1 MRRLCIA
8 ALLAL
13 LLPLLSGCT
22 DGMELEEH
30 VFALAMAVDRTA
42 AGQIRLSV
50 QLLSGGGATDEGGGQ
65 SGGSGGES
73 DGEGAK
79 LSQNGYLIVSATGE
93 DYPHALSLMTA
104 SVPRKLSLSHLRV
117 VVISEEI
124 ARTDAFYP
132 LLMQLQ
138 ASCEAEES
146 AYLVIS
152 QGDARE
158 LVASQRPYIGSR
170 LSRYLETMFAYYDGL
185 GYIPGS
191 RLGDVMRALTVR
203 VGDPAVIYAAVQ
215 QEDAPQAEAKAN
227 PLDALAGELPR
238 ESVGRVEYM
247 GAAVF
252 SGQRMTGLLTGAQV
266 QLLRMLTGAFDQCPY
281 FLGGEEYTLRQAG
294 RSRLS
299 LSQDGSRAVLSAQ
312 VYLEAEKTLPAD
324 ADEQAL
330 RAQLESELLAVLQ
343 RAQQLGSDCA
353 GFGRLAVRRYATIEA
368 WEATDWKSAYASAGL
383 QVSVNLRLVE
393 KG

>member
-30 VFALAMAVDRTA
+30 AFALAMAVDRTP

-170 LSRYLETMFAYYDGL
+170 LSRYLETMFA
-185 GYIPGS
+185 
-191 RLGDVMRALTVR
+191 
-203 VGDPAVIYAAVQ
+203 
-215 QEDAPQAEAKAN
+215 
-227 PLDALAGELPR
+227 
-238 ESVGRVEYM
+238 
-247 GAAVF
+247 
-252 SGQRMTGLLTGAQV
+252 
-266 QLLRMLTGAFDQCPY
+266 
-281 FLGGEEYTLRQAG
+281 
-294 RSRLS
+294 
-299 LSQDGSRAVLSAQ
+299 
-312 VYLEAEKTLPAD
+312 
-324 ADEQAL
+324 
-330 RAQLESELLAVLQ
+330 
-343 RAQQLGSDCA
+343 
-353 GFGRLAVRRYATIEA
+353 
-368 WEATDWKSAYASAGL
+368 
-383 QVSVNLRLVE
+383 
-393 KG
+393 